1 MLLLVPLIRLDL
13 AKNDFIFQASCVWNG
28 LIQKLMNR
36 SSTNSLGINTPG
48 SSSNSDLSTSIKPS
62 FMLNGTIVEDR
73 REIANSFNNY
83 FTSIALKL
91 NECDD
96 GLTIEPIPKFTDYIK
111 SSSNTSI
118 YLKECTSDEILNI
131 IKELSSSK
139 SSNIPITVPIE
150 TLWKHLITCALQVLY

>member
-1 MLLLVPLIRLDL
+1 M
-13 AKNDFIFQASCVWNG
+13 AK
-28 LIQKLMNR
+28 
-36 SSTNSLGINTPG
+36 
-48 SSSNSDLSTSIKPS
+48 IKPS

-73 REIANSFNNY
+73 PEIANSFNNY

-139 SSNIPITVPIE
+139 SSDIPSFI
-150 TLWKHLITCALQVLY
+150 LDL